1 MTSLAAKFLVI
12 FDFDWT
18 LIDDNS
24 DTYVVEQLGAGDLML
39 SLRKELPWTQ
49 LMDRMMHELH
59 LRGRTLPE
67 IDACLPRIPLHKAM
81 DRAIRGT
88 AALGCSLHIVSDANS
103 HFIATILAAHD
114 LTDCFSSVHTN
125 PAEIDSSGALR
136 VFPFHS
142 LGLPPHGCPLCPPNM
157 CKGLILDKLVGDP
170 RPDGLHVIYL
180 GVGGGDYCPSLRLRR
195 GDHVLARAGFPLLKR
210 LQNVESGY
218 KSEATVHVWDSAED
232 VERLLL
238 GRIPA
243 ATGENRDN
251 DFLSELP
258 YTGQSIILDELQ
270 IDNCNG

>member
-1 MTSLAAKFLVI
+1 MAAKFLVI

-24 DTYVVEQLGAGDLML
+24 DTFVVEQLGAGDLML

-67 IDACLPRIPLHKAM
+67 IDACLSRIPLREAM
-81 DRAIRGT
+81 ARAIRRT

-103 HFIATILAAHD
+103 HFISTILAAHD
-114 LTDCFSSVHTN
+114 LTDCFASVHTN
-125 PAEIDSSGALR
+125 PAEIDSSGPLR
-136 VFPFHS
+136 VFPFH
-142 LGLPPHGCPLCPPNM
+142 PPHGCLLCPPNM
-157 CKGLILDKLVGDP
+157 CKGLILDKIVGDQ

-180 GVGGGDYCPSLRLRR
+180 GDGGGDYCPSLRLRR

-210 LQNVESGY
+210 LQNGQ
-218 KSEATVHVWDSAED
+218 KSEGTVHVWDSADD

-238 GRIPA
+238 SLIPGA
-243 ATGENRDN
+243 NGQATVPQT
-251 DFLSELP
+251 S
-258 YTGQSIILDELQ
+258 YAK
-270 IDNCNG
+270 